1 MKAQKQNKNPYLLNP
16 DEKLAVVNLY
26 ARFATTTQVIDEVIK
41 WKPEATTGDPKK
53 DRKYATDAI
62 RTCNPNSS
70 AFSYQVTLT
79 ARRAE
84 YLAET
89 QGTYVTI
96 VSSIVSTLSTA
107 LAELKFDFSTV
118 SVADLPK
125 IVTALKDLHSL
136 MEQLGTTNNAA
147 VSEAVDFH
155 RRLDEYPEDQNGDP
169 MEQTRREMLEETE
182 TYESIVS
189 EQIDNGT
196 NRNHIDIDI
205 DRYPENYEFP
215 DFIVEKVWKVQFAA
229 DKRKPPSIAQ
239 MRKEILEAASPDGK
253 INGKHWSELAGF
265 SVEKRLDQRRGY
277 LSHRRRSVPA
287 SKIKKSWE
295 EHGKRKADSAI
306 PLDKA
311 TREKVER
318 AETQATLEG
327 LKAKGNKNG
336 KTTKANVG

>member
-1 MKAQKQNKNPYLLNP
+1 MKRNPNPFRLNA
-16 DEKLAVVNLY
+16 DEKPAVVNLY

-41 WKPEATTGDPKK
+41 WKSEATTGDPKK
-53 DRKYATDAI
+53 DRKYVTDAI

-70 AFSYQVTLT
+70 AFSHQVTLT
-79 ARRAE
+79 ARRTE

-89 QGTYVTI
+89 QGTFVTT
-96 VSSIVSTLSTA
+96 VSSIVSTLSTE

-118 SVADLPK
+118 SVADLTK

-136 MEQLGTTNNAA
+136 MEQLGIAHNAA

-155 RRLDEYPEDQNGDP
+155 RRLDEYPENQNGDP

-182 TYESIVS
+182 AYESIVS

-205 DRYPENYEFP
+205 DHYPENYEFP
-215 DFIVEKVWKVQFAA
+215 DFIVEQAWKVLFAA

-239 MRKEILEAASPDGK
+239 MRKEILEAAFPDGK

-277 LSHRRRSVPA
+277 LSYRRRSVPA
-287 SKIKKSWE
+287 SEIKKWWE
-295 EHGKRKADSAI
+295 EHDKSKAGSAI
-306 PLDKA
+306 PLDKM
-311 TREKVER
+311 TREKAER
-318 AETQATLEG
+318 AETRATLEK
-327 LKAKGNKNG
+327 LKAKENKNG
-336 KTTKANVG
+336 KITKDNLG